1 MPISAELLRAR
12 LLAPSILSADFA
24 RLGEEV
30 DAVLDAG
37 VRLVHFDV
45 MDGHFVPNLT
55 IGPAV
60 VGALAPRVRRGGAFV
75 DVHLMVTDP
84 DSLLEA
90 FVTAGADALSVH
102 VETTPNLHR
111 TLTRIRGLGASPGV
125 VLNPAT
131 PASAVEEA
139 ALFADYVLV
148 MSVDPGFGGQ
158 EFIPESLDKIRRLR
172 ETIPP
177 RVAIEVD
184 GGVDRD
190 NIGRLAEAGADWLVA
205 GSAVFG
211 GGNPA
216 SAAGVLQGLL
226 PGSP

>member
-1 MPISAELLRAR
+1 MAFPAELFGAKI
-12 LLAPSILSADFA
+12 LAPSILSADFA
-24 RLGEEV
+24 RLGDEV

-60 VGALAPRVRRGGAFV
+60 VEGLAPRVHRGGAFV

-84 DSLLEA
+84 DSILEA
-90 FVTAGADALSVH
+90 FVAAGADGLSVH

-111 TLTRIRGLGASPGV
+111 TLARIRDLGASPGV

-131 PASAVEEA
+131 PVAAVEEA
-139 ALFADYVLV
+139 VLFADYVLV
-148 MSVDPGFGGQ
+148 MSVNPGFGGQ
-158 EFIPESLDKIRRLR
+158 LFIPESVDKIRRLR

-177 RVAIEVD
+177 RVAVEVD
-184 GGVDRD
+184 GGVGRD
-190 NIGRLAEAGADWLVA
+190 NARRLADAGADWLVA

-211 GGNPA
+211 DGDPN

-226 PGSP
+226 DA

>member
-1 MPISAELLRAR
+1 MPFPAELFGLK

-24 RLGEEV
+24 RLGDEV

-60 VGALAPRVRRGGAFV
+60 VGAVAPRVHQSGAFV

-84 DSLLEA
+84 DALLEA
-90 FVTAGADALSVH
+90 FITAGADGLSVH

-111 TLTRIRGLGASPGV
+111 TLTRIRELGASPGV
-125 VLNPAT
+125 VLNPGT
-131 PASAVEEA
+131 PVAAVEEA

-158 EFIPESLDKIRRLR
+158 RFIPESIDKIRRLR

-177 RVAIEVD
+177 RVAIEID
-184 GGVDRD
+184 GGVGRE
-190 NIGRLAEAGADWLVA
+190 NMRRLADAGAHWLVA

-211 GGNPA
+211 AGDPT
-216 SAAGVLQGLL
+216 SAAGVLQELL
-226 PGSP
+226 QT

>member
-1 MPISAELLRAR
+1 MAFPAELFGVR
-12 LLAPSILSADFA
+12 LLAPSLLSADFA

-30 DAVLDAG
+30 EAVLDAG

-60 VGALAPRVRRGGAFV
+60 VEALAPRVHRGGAFV

-84 DSLLEA
+84 DSMLEA
-90 FVTAGADALSVH
+90 FVAAGADGLSVH

-111 TLTRIRGLGASPGV
+111 TLSRIRELGASPGV

-139 ALFADYVLV
+139 VLFADYVLV
-148 MSVDPGFGGQ
+148 MSVNPGFGGQ
-158 EFIPESLDKIRRLR
+158 RFIPESIDKIRRLR
-172 ETIPP
+172 EAIPP

-184 GGVDRD
+184 GGVDRG
-190 NIGRLAEAGADWLVA
+190 NIRRLAEAGADWFVA

-211 GGNPA
+211 AGGPT
-216 SAAGVLQGLL
+216 SSAGVLQELL
-226 PGSP
+226 GDG

>member
-1 MPISAELLRAR
+1 MAFPAELFGAK

-24 RLGEEV
+24 RLGDEV

-60 VGALAPRVRRGGAFV
+60 VEGLAPRVHKGGAFV

-84 DSLLEA
+84 DSILEA
-90 FVTAGADALSVH
+90 FVAAGADGLSVH

-111 TLTRIRGLGASPGV
+111 TLSRIRDLGASPGV

-131 PASAVEEA
+131 PVSAVEEA
-139 ALFADYVLV
+139 VLFADYVLV
-148 MSVDPGFGGQ
+148 MSVNPGFGGQ
-158 EFIPESLDKIRRLR
+158 LFIPESVDKIRRLR

-177 RVAIEVD
+177 RVAVEVD
-184 GGVDRD
+184 GGVGRD
-190 NIGRLAEAGADWLVA
+190 NARRLAAAGADWLVA

-211 GGNPA
+211 EGDPN

-226 PGSP
+226 DA

>member
-1 MPISAELLRAR
+1 MPFPAELFGLK

-24 RLGEEV
+24 RLGDEV

-60 VGALAPRVRRGGAFV
+60 VGAVAPRVHQSGAFV

-84 DSLLEA
+84 DAILEA
-90 FVTAGADALSVH
+90 FVTAGADGLSVH

-111 TLTRIRGLGASPGV
+111 TLTRIRELGASPGV
-125 VLNPAT
+125 VLNPGT
-131 PASAVEEA
+131 PAAAVEEA

-158 EFIPESLDKIRRLR
+158 RFIPESIDKIRRLR
-172 ETIPP
+172 ETVPP
-177 RVAIEVD
+177 RVAIEID
-184 GGVDRD
+184 GGVDRE
-190 NIGRLAEAGADWLVA
+190 NARRLADAGADWLVA

-211 GGNPA
+211 GGDPT
-216 SAAGVLQGLL
+216 SSAGVLQELL
-226 PGSP
+226 QT

>member
-1 MPISAELLRAR
+1 MPFVPELFGLK

-24 RLGEEV
+24 RLGDEV

-60 VGALAPRVRRGGAFV
+60 VGAVAPRVHKSGACV

-84 DSLLEA
+84 DSILEA
-90 FVTAGADALSVH
+90 FVTAGADGLSVH

-111 TLTRIRGLGASPGV
+111 TLTRIRELGASPGV
-125 VLNPAT
+125 VLNPGT
-131 PASAVEEA
+131 PVTAVEEA
-139 ALFADYVLV
+139 VLFADYILV

-158 EFIPESLDKIRRLR
+158 RFIPESIDKIRRLR
-172 ETIPP
+172 ANIPP

-184 GGVDRD
+184 GGVDRE
-190 NIGRLAEAGADWLVA
+190 NARRLADAGADWLVA

-211 GGNPA
+211 GGDPT
-216 SAAGVLQGLL
+216 SSAGVLQELL
-226 PGSP
+226 EA

>member
-1 MPISAELLRAR
+1 MAFPAELFGAK

-24 RLGEEV
+24 RLGDEV

-55 IGPAV
+55 IGPV
-60 VGALAPRVRRGGAFV
+60 VVEGLAPRVHGGGAFL

-84 DSLLEA
+84 DSILEA
-90 FVTAGADALSVH
+90 FVTAGADGISVH

-111 TLTRIRGLGASPGV
+111 TLARIRDLGASPGV

-131 PASAVEEA
+131 PVSAVEEA
-139 ALFADYVLV
+139 VLFADYVLV
-148 MSVDPGFGGQ
+148 MSVNPGFGGQ
-158 EFIPESLDKIRRLR
+158 QFIPESVDKIRRLR

-177 RVAIEVD
+177 RVAVEVD
-184 GGVDRD
+184 GGVGRD
-190 NIGRLAEAGADWLVA
+190 NARRLADAGADWLVA

-211 GGNPA
+211 GGDPN

-226 PGSP
+226 DA